1 MNYFYIITNEEK
13 DKNLEITNRIK
24 SYIENHGK
32 VCAISKRDN
41 QNRLLYHHIP
51 TEVECALVLG
61 GDGTL
66 IRAARE
72 LAEFDIPLLGINMGT
87 LGYLTE
93 VEIEEC
99 EGALDRLFAD
109 DFHIEERMMLRGK
122 VHGQL
127 EDTALNDVVVTRDG
141 YLRTIH
147 FHVYVN
153 EVLLHKYSADGM
165 IISTPTG
172 STGYNLSAGG
182 PIVQPT
188 ASIILLTPICPH
200 DLNGS
205 SIVLSP
211 EDSIAIQIVGE
222 ENRQIPAVVT
232 FDGVELI
239 PLKIG
244 ERVTVRKSSQV
255 TKIIKLSK
263 ESFMHTL
270 RNKMKGNEVQ

>member
-1 MNYFYIITNEEK
+1 MDYFYIITNEEK
-13 DKNLEITNRIK
+13 DKDLEITNRIQA
-24 SYIENHGK
+24 YIESHGK
-32 VCAISKRDN
+32 TCVISKRDGKS
-41 QNRLLYHHIP
+41 RLRCDLIP
-51 TEVECALVLG
+51 KEVECALVLG

-72 LAEFDIPLLGINMGT
+72 LAEFDIPLLGINLGT

-93 VEIEEC
+93 VEIEEH
-99 EGALDRLFAD
+99 ESALQRLFAN
-109 DFHIEERMMLRGK
+109 DFHVEERMMLRGK
-122 VHGQL
+122 VHGQM

-141 YLRTIH
+141 CLRTIR

-153 EVLLHKYSADGM
+153 EVLLHKYSADG
-165 IISTPTG
+165 IIVSTPTG

-200 DLNGS
+200 DLNAS

-211 EDSIAIQIVGE
+211 SDRIMIQIIGDE
-222 ENRQIPAVVT
+222 ERQVPAVVT
-232 FDGVELI
+232 FDGVELT
-239 PLKIG
+239 PLKPG
-244 ERVTVRKSSQV
+244 EGVTIRKSSQV

-263 ESFMHTL
+263 ESFMHTM
-270 RNKMKGNEVQ
+270 RNKMKGSEGQ

>member
-1 MNYFYIITNEEK
+1 MDYFYIITNEEK
-13 DKNLEITNRIK
+13 DKDLAITNRIK
-24 SYIENHGK
+24 SYIEKQGK
-32 VCAISKRDN
+32 KCVISERDH
-41 QNRLLYHHIP
+41 QNRLLCSVIHK
-51 TEVECALVLG
+51 EVECALVLG

-99 EGALDRLFAD
+99 EGALNRLFAD

-122 VHGQL
+122 VNGQL

-141 YLRTIH
+141 YLRTIL

-200 DLNGS
+200 DLNTS

-211 EDSIAIQIVGE
+211 TDSITIQIVGE

-244 ERVTVRKSSQV
+244 ESVRVRKSSQV

-263 ESFMHTL
+263 ESFMHTM
-270 RNKMKGNEVQ
+270 RNKMKGSEVQ